1 MTGRIRFGLLTLM
14 TALVTLPVQ
23 AQTPQGNGVQPAGFH
38 HFQENAGQY
47 NAYPGYYQ
55 RCPAP
60 QVQGAAPP
68 TTYRELPDDLGFAD
82 DDTLLGK
89 MLIETFR
96 HSWFRTEYLLWNIS
110 GPGDVLLSE
119 QLANS
124 IVSDTSTTGTTP
136 NVGISSGLTFTRTVV
151 DTTGNN
157 ISGSTQAPSLDDFAI
172 SNVSGFRG
180 TYGLPLP
187 IGTIELSGFV
197 LGASTSQ
204 LDADINTPGSLIQ
217 PQIIANPAATVGGTV
232 GSDGNPATNGQTA
245 TFVSQA
251 ILIDGQRANGT
262 TSSGNFL
269 DYDQSYHAKLTT
281 SVWGTEGNWVG
292 ETQDPNGIFQLV
304 PTVGFRY
311 LNFQDKLLQ
320 NGQYSD
326 STTST
331 IVNRQINSNAH
342 NNVLGP
348 QIGLRAELRNQ
359 WFLIGFEPK
368 VMAGINQWQ
377 SALDTANVVSASDPG
392 QSLIQR
398 GTTFSPLVDLKGYT
412 NVSISKNLSAYVSYN
427 FIWTGSLNRSYDDI
441 VYNKSSV
448 TNRSDFSLQKVYSS
462 ATIQGMSFGFEYRY

>member
-1 MTGRIRFGLLTLM
+1 MTGRIRFGLLTLV
-14 TALVTLPVQ
+14 TALVSMPVQ
-23 AQTPQGNGVQPAGFH
+23 AQSPPGNSVQPAGFH

-55 RCPAP
+55 RGSAP
-60 QVQGAAPP
+60 VPGVAPP
-68 TTYRELPDDLGFAD
+68 TTYKELPDDLGFTD

-89 MLIETFR
+89 MLVETFR
-96 HSWFRTEYLLWNIS
+96 HSWFRAEYLIWNIS
-110 GPGDVLLSE
+110 GPGDVLLGE
-119 QLANS
+119 QPLNQYQTDNTISGGPA
-124 IVSDTSTTGTTP
+124 TTGIYA
-136 NVGISSGLTFTRTVV
+136 GFDFSRTVV
-151 DTTGNN
+151 DTSGNS
-157 ISGSTQAPSLDDFAI
+157 ISGTAQTPGLQDFAI

-197 LGASTSQ
+197 LGASSSQ
-204 LDADINTPGSLIQ
+204 LDAAINIPGSLIQ
-217 PQIIANPAATVGGTV
+217 PQIIANPASTPGSTTGT
-232 GSDGNPATNGQTA
+232 DGNPATNGQTA

-251 ILIDGQRANGT
+251 ILINGQRAT
-262 TSSGNFL
+262 ASSSSSNFL
-269 DYDQSYHAKLTT
+269 DYDQSYHARLTT

-292 ETQDPNGIFQLV
+292 DTQDPNGVFQLV
-304 PTVGFRY
+304 PTMGFRY

-331 IVNRQINSNAH
+331 IVNRQINSNA
-342 NNVLGP
+342 NNNILGP

-368 VMAGINQWQ
+368 VMAGINSWQ
-377 SALDTANVVSASDPG
+377 SALDTANVISASDPG

-398 GTTFSPLVDLKGYT
+398 GTTFSPLIDLKAYT

-441 VYNKSSV
+441 VYNKSSI

-462 ATIQGMSFGFEYRY
+462 ATLQGMSFGFEYRY

>member
-1 MTGRIRFGLLTLM
+1 MTGRIRFGLLTLL
-14 TALVTLPVQ
+14 TALAGLPVQ
-23 AQTPQGNGVQPAGFH
+23 AQSPPGNSVQPAGFR
-38 HFQENAGQY
+38 HFHENAGQY
-47 NAYPGYYQ
+47 NPYPGDYQ
-55 RCPAP
+55 RGPAP
-60 QVQGAAPP
+60 AMAGVPP
-68 TTYRELPDDLGFAD
+68 QTTYRELPDDLGFTD

-96 HSWFRTEYLLWNIS
+96 HGWFRAEYLIYNIS
-110 GPGDVLLSE
+110 GPGEALLSE
-119 QLANS
+119 QTANGY
-124 IVSDTSTTGTTP
+124 VVNNTLTGTTP
-136 NVGISSGLTFTRTVV
+136 NVGISPGFTFARTVV

-157 ISGSTQAPSLDDFAI
+157 ISGSSQAPSLEDFAI
-172 SNVSGFRG
+172 SNLNGFRG

-187 IGTIELSGFV
+187 IGTIELSGYL

-204 LDADINTPGSLIQ
+204 MDEGITIPGSKIQ

-245 TFVSQA
+245 TFMSQA
-251 ILIDGQRANGT
+251 ILIDGQRANAT

-269 DYDQSYHAKLTT
+269 DYDVSYHAKLTT

-292 ETQDPNGIFQLV
+292 ETQDPNGYFQLV
-304 PTVGFRY
+304 PTMGFRY

-331 IVNRQINSNAH
+331 VVTRQINSNA
-342 NNVLGP
+342 NNNLLGP

-368 VMAGINQWQ
+368 VMAGINTWQ
-377 SALDTANVVSASDPG
+377 SAVDTANVVSASDPG

-412 NVSISKNLSAYVSYN
+412 NVALSKNFSAYVSYN
-427 FIWTGSLNRSYDDI
+427 FIWTGSLNRSYADV
-441 VYNKSSV
+441 VYNKSSI
-448 TNRSDFSLQKVYSS
+448 TNQSDFSLQKVYSS